1 MDINDPK
8 QLKPIIEAALFAA
21 EKPLALEHLLALF
34 PEDTQPPRRL
44 LRTIL
49 AELQENYQ
57 QDRGIELVEVASGY
71 RFQVK
76 QNIAPWL
83 KRLWSKRSPRHSR
96 ALLETV
102 AIIAYRQPITRSE
115 IEEIRGISVN
125 SSIIKTL
132 LDYRWIRIL
141 AYRDSPG
148 RPGLYGTTRL
158 FLDYFNLKSLDEL
171 PSLPELQAMENLH
184 VPTEDDT
191 ETSSEISDETF

>member
-1 MDINDPK
+1 MDTHDPK
-8 QLKPIIEAALFAA
+8 QLKLIIEAALFAA
-21 EKPLALEHLLALF
+21 ERPLAVEHLLALF
-34 PEDTQPPRRL
+34 SENTQPPRAML
-44 LRTIL
+44 KKVLI
-49 AELQENYQ
+49 ELKENYQ
-57 QDRGIELVEVASGY
+57 QERGIELVEVASGY

-76 QNIAPWL
+76 QEIAPWL
-83 KRLWSKRSPRHSR
+83 KSLWSKRSPRHSR

-132 LDYRWIRIL
+132 LEYRWVRIL
-141 AYRDSPG
+141 AHRDSPG

-171 PSLPELQAMENLH
+171 PSLPELQAMADLQAP
-184 VPTEDDT
+184 VT
-191 ETSSEISDETF
+191 ETDRLDENP